1 MQFQARAG
9 FAASP
14 VQQPQLCKRW
24 LWERL
29 GSCPHIQLYLLV
41 EVPGG
46 EPLTDTIPSSP
57 RGGKQMRNCHAWVQS
72 CRSLSKLL
80 PLYNL
85 YSKHVLGDGNW
96 HHPTSLLRGT
106 NTAHCV
112 HVAARM
118 QAAFKELLG
127 SGCPSFKKETLKI
140 LPDQGVSSG
149 GSDQIMLA
157 HQKCWCSNTQCPD
170 LVPAELEPPWV
181 CLRVPGGILQ
191 GTCSSTVL
199 NLGLHHGSSKDNLRA
214 AL

>member
-72 CRSLSKLL
+72 CGSLSKLL

-85 YSKHVLGDGNW
+85 YSKHILGDG
-96 HHPTSLLRGT
+96 
-106 NTAHCV
+106 
-112 HVAARM
+112 
-118 QAAFKELLG
+118 EDI
-127 SGCPSFKKETLKI
+127 I
-140 LPDQGVSSG
+140 LPP
-149 GSDQIMLA
+149 
-157 HQKCWCSNTQCPD
+157 C
-170 LVPAELEPPWV
+170 
-181 CLRVPGGILQ
+181 
-191 GTCSSTVL
+191 
-199 NLGLHHGSSKDNLRA
+199 
-214 AL
+214 